1 MLPVVQGFAQSDTDF
16 AERYREER
24 ARWMRRRMLW
34 YCAIMLGI
42 LGLSMV
48 SNIWD
53 LWTFFSTGRM
63 YDWVQSGTSLDFAG
77 DMTMM
82 LIYAGGALVVG
93 RAAPRRRTVVLA
105 MNWVVMLAAGFAVLG
120 TPVTVYLDT
129 NGGLTE
135 ELTRNELAA
144 QLGGSSLFALFLIHF
159 LGSLFVALTPR
170 ESVWPLIP
178 LAILFI
184 VITLA
189 FNPGDPWVRA
199 VLIAGLIPSA
209 APGVLWAS
217 WRSRRF
223 DEQFTTRAMEGRLDE
238 LQGELASARR
248 VHEALFPPP
257 LTRGSVRVAY
267 QYEPMREIGGDFL
280 HIFPLAFPPSET
292 NGVVTITLVDVS
304 GHGLAAA
311 LAVNRLHGEMLRL
324 FADGGARSPAAL
336 LTALNGY
343 ALIATSPQGIYAT
356 AICLQLDPAKRELRW
371 ANAGHPPAYIRS
383 HEGPLEPLP
392 ATATMLGV
400 LDRDLYCIEEHTR
413 PLTDDECVIAYTDG
427 VTETR
432 GAGSEFFGDERMREA
447 LGRATAS
454 NDCGAVAKTIMR
466 AVSHFRKGRAGDDT
480 LIVEAR
486 FASDNA
492 DEST

>member
-34 YCAIMLGI
+34 YCAIMLA
-42 LGLSMV
+42 LLCLSMV
-48 SNIWD
+48 SNLWD
-53 LWTFFSTGRM
+53 LWTYFSTGQM
-63 YDWVQSGTSLDFAG
+63 NDWVQSGTSLDFAG
-77 DMTMM
+77 DLTLL
-82 LIYAGGALVVG
+82 LIYAGGMTVAW
-93 RAAPRRRTVVLA
+93 RAAPRRRTIVLT
-105 MNWVVMLAAGFAVLG
+105 MNWIVVLAAGFTMLG
-120 TPVTVYLDT
+120 APLTVYLDSS
-129 NGGLTE
+129 GGLE
-135 ELTRNELAA
+135 EGWTRNELAGMV
-144 QLGGSSLFALFLIHF
+144 GGAGLFGLFLIHF

-170 ESVWPLIP
+170 ESIWPLIP
-178 LAILFI
+178 LAIVFI
-184 VITLA
+184 IITLTL
-189 FNPGDPWVRA
+189 NPGDPWVRA

-257 LTRGSVRVAY
+257 MTRGPVRVVY

-280 HIFPLAFPPSET
+280 HMHPLAFPPSET
-292 NGVVTITLVDVS
+292 DGVVTITLVDVS

-324 FADGGARSPAAL
+324 FADGDARSPSVL
-336 LTALNGY
+336 LGALNAY
-343 ALIATSPQGIYAT
+343 ALVATSPQGIYAT
-356 AICLQLDPAKRELRW
+356 AICLQLDGVKRELRW

-383 HEGPLEPLP
+383 PEGPLEPLP

-400 LDRDLYCIEEHTR
+400 LDRDLYQVEEHIR
-413 PLTDDECVIAYTDG
+413 PLADDECVIAYTDG

-432 GAGSEFFGDERMREA
+432 GAGSEFFGDERLREA

-454 NDCGAVAKTIMR
+454 SDCGAVAKTIMR

-486 FASDNA
+486 LA
-492 DEST
+492 DATSKGD